1 MSDAGNEIK
10 AFKTWWSALV
20 AEQAKA
26 PPSLADQR
34 RTFDA
39 IHGAVP
45 LPDGCEVTPIISG
58 SVRGELIVP
67 KHADRSKALV
77 YHHGGG
83 FTFGS
88 ALSHRHMVA
97 RIAEAAGVV
106 AFNMDYRLAPEHP
119 YPAALNDAREN
130 YRYVLD
136 QGFAASRVVVAGE
149 SAGGNL
155 TAALLLALRD
165 NDQPLPAAADLLSPW
180 LDLAQQGDS
189 YEARRECDPMITRQA
204 LDFCSMVYRVG
215 LSVDNPYISPLKGDL
230 SGLPPMFIQVGS
242 DEVLLSDS
250 LELTRSAALS
260 GRDVRVHV
268 WPEMVHA
275 WPLFHT
281 ALPTAGLKAIK
292 EAGEWIAAQ
301 LGAPSKL

>member
-10 AFKTWWSALV
+10 AFKTWWSALA

-26 PPSLADQR
+26 PPSLTEQR
-34 RTFDA
+34 STFDI

-45 LPDGCEVTPIISG
+45 LPEGCEVTPLVSD

-67 KHADRSKALV
+67 KHADRTKALL

-106 AFNMDYRLAPEHP
+106 AFNMDYRLAPEHAF
-119 YPAALNDAREN
+119 PAALDDAMED
-130 YRYVLD
+130 YRYVLS
-136 QGFAASRVVVAGE
+136 QGFAASRIVVAGE

-155 TAALLLALRD
+155 TASLLLALRD
-165 NDQPLPAAADLLSPW
+165 NELELPAAAYLLSPW

-189 YEARRECDPMITRQA
+189 YEVRREYDPMITREA
-204 LDFCSMVYRVG
+204 LDFCATAYCG
-215 LSVDNPYISPLKGDL
+215 ELSVKNPYISPLKADL
-230 SGLPPMFIQVGS
+230 YGLPPIFIQVGT

-250 LELTRSAALS
+250 LEFTRSAALA
-260 GRDVRVHV
+260 GLDVRLHV
-268 WPEMVHA
+268 WPDMVHA
-275 WPLFHT
+275 WLLFHS
-281 ALPTAGLKAIK
+281 ALPTAGLQAIK
-292 EAGEWIAAQ
+292 EAGEWIASQ
-301 LGAPSKL
+301 LGAPAKP